1 MQERMY
7 WKQQQLDIKTKKLY
21 LQHQLLYSASS
32 MNPQQREE
40 QFEMSDALRLR
51 T

>member
-1 MQERMY
+1 MQEWTY
-7 WKQQQLDIKTKKLY
+7 WKQQQLDIKTKTLY

-40 QFEMSDALRLR
+40 QFEMSDALCLR